1 MDARAVDLAIF
12 KKNSD
17 PHIDKICGGGSR
29 AMGLDLD
36 PTLKCQIISIY
47 CPSDPSLLT

>member
-17 PHIDKICGGGSR
+17 PHIVKICGGGSR
-29 AMGLDLD
+29 AHGSRSRSDL
-36 PTLKCQIISIY
+36 KMSNN
-47 CPSDPSLLT
+47 